1 LSTWSEGELSAL
13 RTVPVML
20 NQLALILSSLGIGGL
35 LGAFA
40 KSFLDK
46 RQLKF
51 SKVFD
56 YKEVRYKAIAILM
69 LAAVNPT
76 KYDLA
81 QLRIRRPEIT
91 DLDDLG
97 RELDLEYH
105 NAMLY
110 ASDSVLRNFEV
121 FLKDKSMVNYEAV
134 ARAMRRD
141 LYH

>member
-1 LSTWSEGELSAL
+1 
-13 RTVPVML
+13 ML
-20 NQLALILSSLGIGGL
+20 NQLALILSSLGVGGL
-35 LGAFA
+35 LGVFA
-40 KSFLDK
+40 KSVLDK

-56 YKEVRYKAIAILM
+56 YKEVRYKAITILM

-81 QLRIRRPEIT
+81 QLRMRRPEIT

-110 ASDSVLRNFEV
+110 ASDGVLRNFEI

-141 LYH
+141 LYR